1 MHLKNQIA
9 QNEMFSALKR
19 NEIIIQATTG
29 MKLKG
34 IYADWHKPDAK
45 GQVMHDPTYM
55 RLLKESNS

>member
-34 IYADWHKPDAK
+34 IYAD
-45 GQVMHDPTYM
+45 
-55 RLLKESNS
+55 